1 MPNHRPW
8 TLAAI
13 VFIGVLAAPCAGHGQ
28 TPGDDASLDRW
39 EFTLGGRIGA
49 PVGRLQVGEFFSGNA
64 ATGAPGTKLSLSTLG
79 IHTSEA
85 VEGSAAFYLT
95 PSDAIRA
102 SGLYYFLR
110 GDSTHEQSIVYN
122 GEEFKPGSLHTD
134 ADFFRLSLAYE
145 RALLKSPT
153 DRLVGSLGL
162 SYVYFNPTLTGHGHS
177 NSEDFYL
184 QELPVPIA
192 GLRWDH
198 RLSEH
203 WQLMT
208 AISGGGLP
216 RVDSLRKEGGTVY
229 LQQSHAD
236 ADVGLVYRW
245 TQRLELEFGYHFTYF
260 FQHEKSGEDI
270 NDFELI
276 DNGVQARL
284 RVRF

>member
-64 ATGAPGTKLSLSTLG
+64 ATGGPGTKLSLSTLG

-110 GDSTHEQSIVYN
+110 GDSTHEQSIVY
-122 GEEFKPGSLHTD
+122 
-134 ADFFRLSLAYE
+134 
-145 RALLKSPT
+145 
-153 DRLVGSLGL
+153 
-162 SYVYFNPTLTGHGHS
+162 
-177 NSEDFYL
+177 L
-184 QELPVPIA
+184 QELPGP
-192 GLRWDH
+192 H
-198 RLSEH
+198 RR
-203 WQLMT
+203 T
-208 AISGGGLP
+208 ALGPSAERALAADDGNFGRRSASG
-216 RVDSLRKEGGTVY
+216 R
-229 LQQSHAD
+229 
-236 ADVGLVYRW
+236 
-245 TQRLELEFGYHFTYF
+245 
-260 FQHEKSGEDI
+260 
-270 NDFELI
+270 
-276 DNGVQARL
+276 
-284 RVRF
+284 